1 MPKFLVAYTFRYH
14 GEAQFRRTFHEQDEE
29 LTQED
34 IQTLEEEIKN
44 EAAYGVP
51 DDAVVRIL
59 SVCEVAPDRPRPVKS
74 PARKGCAALLVLAA
88 VPVFVRYAAAC
99 LG

>member
-1 MPKFLVAYTFRYH
+1 MPKFLVSYTFRYH

-34 IQTLEEEIKN
+34 IQHLEEEIKS
-44 EAAYGVP
+44 EPAYGVP
-51 DDAVVRIL
+51 DDSVVRVL
-59 SVCEVAPDRPRPVKS
+59 SVCGIAADRPKPVK
-74 PARKGCAALLVLAA
+74 PGRKGCAAVVAIAA
-88 VPVFVRYAAAC
+88 VTLLARTAAAF